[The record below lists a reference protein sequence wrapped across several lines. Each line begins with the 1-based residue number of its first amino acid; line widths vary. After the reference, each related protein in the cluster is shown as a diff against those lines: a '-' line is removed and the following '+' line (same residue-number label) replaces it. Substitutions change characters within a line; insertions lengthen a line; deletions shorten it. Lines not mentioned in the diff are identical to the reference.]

1 MDRRTLLKIM
11 GGIAALPALGKAI
24 KGAGIKA
31 TKVAGK
37 VLPKV
42 SGMPEWFS
50 PLVNK
55 IMKEGTDISP
65 KASRVEDM
73 TTVKKLEIP
82 SETGKPNTITLTQN
96 KVTGEISIESNYG
109 GIGDTP
115 FELNYRP
122 PKSDINIET
131 GKEIKS
137 PGDFSVIENRP
148 RPSAEPGDFEF
159 DYDAFNI
166 NDAYSDVERLEKI
179 ATGKIKDVKKI
190 EQRAA
195 GRKKVEQ
202 SPYEDIMDRYP
213 DPDIGDYDMDYANG
227 GIASFENGGKAK
239 KKKIAKDELENLEDE
254 ILIPDPDKKVKEDPE
269 FFFGPVEK
277 KGSSN
282 LPTEGGVKELKQ
294 FIKGQTPRGVGIGYG
309 GPDYGLMAV
318 KPLFNEQDRRPL
330 VQGYFNPSEN
340 TNIRGSLGPTE
351 QRLDYSYGNPNA
363 SNVNVGFTRNT
374 QMGRPEYMLNLGAR
388 FANGGVANMFRE
400 RPEYSLGGPTKAIRK
415 IGGPTQKEID
425 DFVNQPIPMGQMIPV
440 NEFLPGEDYT
450 AYVRR
455 KRAETGPLLFSGEPV
470 TMPVLPSTS
479 TPQINVNTNPI
490 ARSLEMAGFTRE
502 EIMRIISERGYA
514 DGGLTSTVPPA
525 KGPNSQG
532 VETLFRRRY
541 S

>member
-1 MDRRTLLKIM
+1 MKRRSFLKVLRGGLLSIPLAKLM
-11 GGIAALPALGKAI
+11 KGKSFLKPAAK
-24 KGAGIKA
+24 
-31 TKVAGK
+31 TVAK
-37 VLPKV
+37 TLPKV
-42 SGMPEWFS
+42 QGMPEWFT

-82 SETGKPNTITLTQN
+82 SETGKPDTITLTQN
-96 KVTGEISIESNYG
+96 KITGEISIESDVAGSVDNS
-109 GIGDTP
+109 P

-122 PKSDINIET
+122 PKSDINLET
-131 GKEIKS
+131 GKEIKY

-148 RPSAEPGDFEF
+148 RPTSEPGDYEF
-159 DYDAFNI
+159 DYENLRVE
-166 NDAYSDVERLEKI
+166 DAYSDLERLEKI
-179 ATGKIKDVKKI
+179 ATGKIKDAKKI
-190 EQRAA
+190 EERAA
-195 GRKKVEQ
+195 GRKMLEE
-202 SPYEDIMDRYP
+202 SPYEDIINRYP
-213 DPDIGDYDMDYANG
+213 DPDIGDYDYANG
-227 GIASFENGGKAK
+227 GLASFANGGKAK
-239 KKKIAKDELENLEDE
+239 KKKIANDELENLEDE
-254 ILIPDPDKKVKEDPE
+254 IIIPDPDKKVKEDPE

-309 GPDYGLMAV
+309 GPDYGLIAV
-318 KPLFNEQDRRPL
+318 KPLFNEQDKRPL

-388 FANGGVANMFRE
+388 FANGG
-400 RPEYSLGGPTKAIRK
+400 LTK
-415 IGGPTQKEID
+415 
-425 DFVNQPIPMGQMIPV
+425 
-440 NEFLPGEDYT
+440 
-450 AYVRR
+450 
-455 KRAETGPLLFSGEPV
+455 
-470 TMPVLPSTS
+470 
-479 TPQINVNTNPI
+479 
-490 ARSLEMAGFTRE
+490 
-502 EIMRIISERGYA
+502 
-514 DGGLTSTVPPA
+514 TVPPA
-525 KGPNSQG
+525 MGPDSQG

>member
-1 MDRRTLLKIM
+1 MDRRTLLKLL
-11 GGIAALPALGKAI
+11 GGVAALPALGKAI

-55 IMKEGTDISP
+55 IMKEGSDISP
-65 KASRVEDM
+65 KVKNVEDM
-73 TTVKKLEIP
+73 TTIKKLEIP

-109 GIGDTP
+109 GVGDTP

-190 EQRAA
+190 KQRAA

-282 LPTEGGVKELKQ
+282 LPIEGGVKELKQ

-374 QMGRPEYMLNLGAR
+374 QMGRPEYMLNLGAQ
-388 FANGGVANMFRE
+388 FAN
-400 RPEYSLGGPTKAIRK
+400 
-415 IGGPTQKEID
+415 
-425 DFVNQPIPMGQMIPV
+425 
-440 NEFLPGEDYT
+440 
-450 AYVRR
+450 
-455 KRAETGPLLFSGEPV
+455 
-470 TMPVLPSTS
+470 
-479 TPQINVNTNPI
+479 
-490 ARSLEMAGFTRE
+490 
-502 EIMRIISERGYA
+502 
-514 DGGLTSTVPPA
+514 GGLTSTVPPA
-525 KGPNSQG
+525 KGPDSQG